1 MNHQYDPLGDY
12 MEALARKP
20 TYSDPDADLVSAAQR
35 DPTRFLAL
43 YERYL
48 TRVHRYV
55 RMRVRHEETA
65 EDITSQ
71 IFLTVLARVPSY
83 RGEGCFGAWL
93 FRIAH
98 NTVQDSYRARPKEPA
113 GMDMLE
119 ALPDHEPGPEARAVS
134 GETFAT
140 LQYVISTLRPEQ
152 QHLLA
157 LRYGADQSAAEIGA
171 VIGKSPEAVRVQL
184 HRTIKELR
192 QRYQDER

>member
-1 MNHQYDPLGDY
+1 

-20 TYSDPDADLVSAAQR
+20 TYSDPDADLVSAAQH
-35 DPTRFLAL
+35 DPSRFLAL

-55 RMRVRHEETA
+55 RLRVRHEEAA

-71 IFLTVLARVPSY
+71 IFLTVLARVQGY
-83 RGEGCFGAWL
+83 RAEVCFSAWL

-98 NTVQDSYRARPKEPA
+98 NAVQDSYRVRPTEPA
-113 GMDMLE
+113 GTETLD
-119 ALPDHEPGPEARAVS
+119 ALPDHEPGPEARALN
-134 GETFAT
+134 GESFAA
-140 LQYVISTLRPEQ
+140 LQDVISTLRLEQ

-171 VIGKSPEAVRVQL
+171 VIGKTPEAVRVQL